1 MYNMEVKAPVEG
13 PQLLLQTQQQS
24 QQMSYFVKPDNN
36 VAVGQQTGMGK
47 AEGQESNINGQVS
60 SNLKQSVDA
69 SRRRQA
75 SGQTEG
81 FASPAPATGGQAQ
94 PSTATVE
101 SQLQRLIGLVQARQ

>member
-1 MYNMEVKAPVEG
+1 MYNMEVKAPAEG

-24 QQMSYFVKPDNN
+24 QQMSYFVKPD
-36 VAVGQQTGMGK
+36 MGK
-47 AEGQESNINGQVS
+47 AEGQESNINGQIS

-69 SRRRQA
+69 SRRRYA